1 MSRRPAFADI
11 EPTVAQ
17 IESSV
22 DDLIDGIAKEC
33 DSFVYLEWLCT
44 SGEVREPSSYF
55 GPISNDEMLKL
66 LANPDSSPEQCK
78 AIGSEIRR
86 RFTDAHLEIVTERA
100 KHKAAEEAETEVYP

>member
-1 MSRRPAFADI
+1 MSKRPTFADY
-11 EPTVAQ
+11 EPTVEQ

-44 SGEVREPSSYF
+44 KGELRESSSYF
-55 GPISNDEMLKL
+55 GQISTDEMLKL
-66 LANPDSSPEQCK
+66 LAGPDTTPDQCK
-78 AIGSEIRR
+78 AIGCEIRK

-100 KHKAAEEAETEVYP
+100 KSKAANEWLEAA

>member
-11 EPTVAQ
+11 EPTPAQ

-33 DSFVYLEWLCT
+33 DSCVYLEWLCT
-44 SGEVREPSSYF
+44 SGEMREPSSYF
-55 GPISNDEMLKL
+55 GPISTDEMLRL
-66 LANPDSSPEQCK
+66 LVGPDTTPDQAK
-78 AIGSEIRR
+78 AIGAEIRR
-86 RFTDAHLEIVTERA
+86 RFTDAYLEIVTERA